1 MLDASGHDLRE
12 RKRSMKRTLSA
23 AIAAAFLAV
32 APHALAEVIIKGKN
46 EQDVKVRGAV
56 INTAVGPL
64 STARQ
69 SLASNVGKVQIGQD
83 NKQTV
88 DIKGAVINTAVGPLS
103 TSEQALSSNVSK

>member
-1 MLDASGHDLRE
+1 
-12 RKRSMKRTLSA
+12 MKRTLSA
-23 AIAAAFLAV
+23 AVAAALFAV
-32 APHALAEVIIKGKN
+32 ATHALAEVVIQGKN

-56 INTAVGPL
+56 VNTAVGPL

-69 SLASNVGKVQIGQD
+69 SLSSNVGNVRIGGA

-88 DIKGAVINTAVGPLS
+88 DIKGAVVNTAVGPLS